1 MSFFSSIMPFAGA
14 GTQNSP
20 IAIEDDSEEEVF
32 YELSKDS
39 LPNSPLIEDGGRLPS
54 LPPTTV
60 LNDIHQGA

>member
-1 MSFFSSIMPFAGA
+1 MPFAGA

-20 IAIEDDSEEEVF
+20 IAIDDDSEEEVF

-39 LPNSPLIEDGGRLPS
+39 SPDSPLIQDRGRLPS
-54 LPPTTV
+54 LPPITI